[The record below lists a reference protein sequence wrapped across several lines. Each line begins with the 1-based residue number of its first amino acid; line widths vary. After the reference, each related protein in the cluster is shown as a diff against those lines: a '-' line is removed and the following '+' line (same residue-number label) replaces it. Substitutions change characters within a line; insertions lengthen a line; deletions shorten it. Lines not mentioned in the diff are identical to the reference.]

1 MNTRLLLVLTATLTV
16 PYLTASAQTQPNAP
30 AAPIA
35 PITSAPNVAYEPSI
49 PITLPHS
56 WEPFHAYAPDY
67 VPRPSLANSPG
78 VTQLIR
84 NGSLYLSLQDAI
96 ELALQ
101 NNLDIAI
108 ARYNLPIAEA
118 DIERT
123 KAGAAFR
130 GVNIGIVQNTPGGGV
145 GGFGS
150 GAPGAGAGGTT
161 GGAGGAG
168 SGASGLVQ
176 STLGTGT
183 NVSSFD
189 PQITGSLSVEH
200 DLSPESN
207 LQVYGVPSLQQNTTI
222 GDIEYTQAFPTGT
235 SFTVDFD
242 NSRATENGP
251 DTLLT
256 PSLSS
261 YYRVT
266 LNQPLLAGFGLGPN
280 LRYLRIARNNKRI
293 SDVAFRSQLIAT
305 IDQIATMYW
314 DLVNA
319 YQDEQVKQQS
329 YNYAQQALNDDR
341 EELKL
346 EAIPRLDVTK
356 AEGELAARDGDLS
369 VAKVNLE
376 FQESL
381 IKNAL
386 TRNLDD
392 PILEAVPVIPTD
404 HAEDTGVMP
413 APLESL
419 IATALQQ
426 RPELSESSIDLENR
440 DISRRAARNALL
452 PSASV
457 EAFYGGTGLAGLA
470 NPLNKTSSTTP
481 TSYGG
486 AVSNAFN
493 NSSPD
498 YLVALNVS
506 IPLRNRVAKSDQYRS
521 ELEYRQAGLRQQE
534 LLKQIRIEVRNAA
547 YALEQSAAHLKA
559 ASDAEQLAQ
568 QSFETTQKEQKLGA
582 ASALDSLAAQ
592 HELALRQSDVAAAAA
607 TYEKSRVELDRATG
621 QTLASYHVSL
631 ADAKTGS
638 KTGADQQTAATSTIG
653 QP

>member
-150 GAPGAGAGGTT
+150 GAPAP
-161 GGAGGAG
+161 
-168 SGASGLVQ
+168 
-176 STLGTGT
+176 TGT

-392 PILEAVPVIPTD
+392 PT
-404 HAEDTGVMP
+404 MP
-413 APLESL
+413 RTQASCRRRL
-419 IATALQQ
+419 
-426 RPELSESSIDLENR
+426 NR
-440 DISRRAARNALL
+440 
-452 PSASV
+452 
-457 EAFYGGTGLAGLA
+457 
-470 NPLNKTSSTTP
+470 
-481 TSYGG
+481 
-486 AVSNAFN
+486 
-493 NSSPD
+493 SSP
-498 YLVALNVS
+498 
-506 IPLRNRVAKSDQYRS
+506 PRS
-521 ELEYRQAGLRQQE
+521 SS
-534 LLKQIRIEVRNAA
+534 V
-547 YALEQSAAHLKA
+547 QS
-559 ASDAEQLAQ
+559 
-568 QSFETTQKEQKLGA
+568 
-582 ASALDSLAAQ
+582 
-592 HELALRQSDVAAAAA
+592 
-607 TYEKSRVELDRATG
+607 
-621 QTLASYHVSL
+621 
-631 ADAKTGS
+631 
-638 KTGADQQTAATSTIG
+638 
-653 QP
+653 

>member
-1 MNTRLLLVLTATLTV
+1 MHIRLLLALTATLTV
-16 PYLTASAQTQPNAP
+16 ANSTAPAYAQTSTPT
-30 AAPIA
+30 I
-35 PITSAPNVAYEPSI
+35 SAPNVAYEPSI

-84 NGSLYLSLQDAI
+84 NGSMYLSLQDAI

-189 PQITGSLSVEH
+189 PQITGTLSDEH
-200 DLSPESN
+200 LISPESN
-207 LQVYGVPSLQQNTTI
+207 RQVYGVPSLELNTII
-222 GDIEYTQAFPTGT
+222 GDVEYTQAFPTGT
-235 SFTVDFD
+235 SLVVDFD
-242 NSRATENGP
+242 NSRAAENGP
-251 DTLLT
+251 DTLLN
-256 PSLSS
+256 PALST

-266 LNQPLLAGFGLGPN
+266 VNQQLLAGFGLGPN
-280 LRYLRIARNNKRI
+280 LRYLRIARNDQRI
-293 SDVAFRSQLIAT
+293 SEVAFRSQLIAT

-392 PILEAVPVIPTD
+392 PTLEAVPVIPTD
-404 HAEDTGVMP
+404 HAEDTGGVMP

-426 RPELSESSIDLENR
+426 RPELSESSIDLQNR
-440 DISRRAARNALL
+440 DISRHAARNALL
-452 PSASV
+452 PSASL
-457 EAFYGGTGLAGLA
+457 EAYYGGTGLGGSQ
-470 NPLNKTSSTTP
+470 NPLSPYSSTSPST
-481 TSYGG
+481 YGG
-486 AVSNAFN
+486 ALSSAFHN
-493 NSSPD
+493 DSPD

-559 ASDAEQLAQ
+559 AGDAEQLAQ

-631 ADAKTGS
+631 ADAKSSPGPRT
-638 KTGADQQTAATSTIG
+638 ANAPDQQQATTSTMG